1 MPVQFTGP
9 MDEPEQHSKQSSG
22 KSLVIKIVVAVVAVI
37 ALLFLEENWRGA
49 NSWARFKRH
58 WEAKGE
64 SFEYSHFVPPPVPD
78 EQNFAMAPIVASSY
92 LSLIDKNGHELQ
104 PHDTSVVNRLSMR
117 LVRTDSRET
126 PANGNWAK
134 GTMTDL
140 AAWQL
145 YYRAAIRTNRELPV
159 ATNEFPVAAQWQSP
173 AQDVLLA
180 LSRYDSVIEE
190 LRAAAELPYSRFP
203 LEYDKD
209 DPAAIFLPHLA
220 ALKSSS
226 QVLQLRAIA
235 ELQLGQSDKAAAD
248 TQLIFRLIEASH
260 NEPFLI
266 SHLVRIVMVNMALQP
281 IYEGLA
287 DRKWSDAQ
295 LVALDSE
302 LAKLDFLADYQRS
315 MRSEAVYT
323 ARMLDYLQRTRRIGD
338 YWAMFNGSGTI
349 VDQVINH
356 LFPLVPTGWFR
367 QNKISFAKFYLQ
379 DCLPAADPQKRE
391 FFPQIARQAA
401 TNLDQAMAHP
411 NSSNLAMKMLMSP
424 VKNELGDQNRTVRKF
439 AYAQESI
446 DLARIAVA
454 LERFRLAQGKYPDS
468 LDRLKPQFMAEVP
481 PDLIGG
487 QPLKY
492 RLTNGAFIL
501 YSIGWNE
508 KDDGGISAVKSGSA
522 DSDDGDW
529 VWQYPSK

>member
-1 MPVQFTGP
+1 
-9 MDEPEQHSKQSSG
+9 MDESEQHSKQRSG
-22 KSLVIKIVVAVVAVI
+22 KFLVIKIIVAIVALI
-37 ALLFLEENWRGA
+37 ALFFIEENWRAA
-49 NSWARFKRH
+49 NSWTRFKRQ

-64 SFEYSHFVPPPVPD
+64 SFEYSHFVPPHVPD
-78 EQNFAMAPIVASSY
+78 DQNFAMTPIVASSY
-92 LSLIDKNGHELQ
+92 SSLIDKNGHEIQ
-104 PHDTSVVNRLSMR
+104 PYDTSVVNRLSLR
-117 LVRTDSRET
+117 LVRADDWKI

-145 YYRAAIRTNRELPV
+145 YYRAAIRTNRDLPV

-180 LSRYDSVIEE
+180 LSRYDSAIEE
-190 LRAAAELPYSRFP
+190 LRTAAKLPDSRFP

-209 DPAAIFLPHLA
+209 DPASILLPHLA
-220 ALKSSS
+220 ALNGCS
-226 QVLQLRAIA
+226 QMLQLRAVA
-235 ELQLGQSDKAAAD
+235 ELQLGQSDKATAD
-248 TQLIFRLIEASH
+248 TQLIFRLIDASH
-260 NEPFLI
+260 EEPFLI
-266 SHLVRIVMVNMALQP
+266 SHLVRVVMVNMALQP

-287 DRKWSDAQ
+287 DHKWSDAQ
-295 LVALDSE
+295 LVALDSD

-323 ARMLDYLQRTRRIGD
+323 GRMLDYLQRTRRIGA
-338 YWAMFNGSGTI
+338 YWAMFNAGGTT
-349 VDQVINH
+349 VDQIINR
-356 LFPLVPTGWFR
+356 LFPLVPSGWFR

-401 TNLDQAMAHP
+401 TNLDQAMDHP
-411 NSSNLAMKMLMSP
+411 NSSNLAMKMLISP
-424 VKNELGDQNRTVRKF
+424 VKNQLGDQNSTVRKF
-439 AYAQESI
+439 AYAQESA
-446 DLARIAVA
+446 DLARVAIA
-454 LERFRLAQGKYPDS
+454 LERFRLARGKYPES
-468 LDRLKPQFMAEVP
+468 LDQLAPQFMSEVP
-481 PDLIGG
+481 NDLIGG

-492 RLTNGAFIL
+492 RLTNGAFVL

-508 KDDGGISAVKSGSA
+508 KDDGGISAVKSA
-522 DSDDGDW
+522 TPDSDDGDW